1 MATLIQWLSL
11 GGVVVL
17 CLGWLLYTPIPAGY
31 KKPWQVRVAY
41 TQANILWKM
50 VRSSM
55 SIHSILQK
63 IWLVTQDNTKQT
75 NKQTNKQQQK
85 RL

>member
-31 KKPWQVRVAY
+31 KKAWQVHVAY
-41 TQANILWKM
+41 TQANILWKT

-63 IWLVTQDNTKQT
+63 IWPVTQNT
-75 NKQTNKQQQK
+75 KQTNKQQQK
-85 RL
+85 R